1 MDKQTALDICAEL
14 EALWRGD
21 PVIMGKIGRAKFKF
35 NLSGWRYSKTA
46 DNITGTLE
54 IIELANT
61 VGIEQSFKANAGQ
74 RDDVDL
80 GPNDLGRVFQYC
92 GIKYTVIGWN
102 EKAPKYPVIVKYT
115 HTLFDKYTAPRRFP
129 LVYMPRPGAFIDDFG
144 LVRGPTGGFSAWVDS
159 QQPIAPDST
168 DYRREDEGAEL
179 GLVGGLEAILAALE
193 VNHELP

>member
-1 MDKQTALDICAEL
+1 MDKQTALEIYAEL

-21 PVIMGKIGRAKFKF
+21 PVFMGKIGRAKFQF
-35 NLSGWRYSKTA
+35 NLSGWRYSKKA

-61 VGIEQSFKANAGQ
+61 VGIEQSFKANAGG
-74 RDDVDL
+74 RADVDL
-80 GPNDLGRVFQYC
+80 GPNDLRRVFQYC
-92 GIKYTVIGWN
+92 GVKYTVIGWN

-115 HTLFDKYTAPRRFP
+115 HTRFDKPTAPRRFP

-144 LVRGPTGGFSAWVDS
+144 LVRGPNGGFSAWVGA
-159 QQPIAPDST
+159 IAPSST
-168 DYRREDEGAEL
+168 DYRRADEGAEL
-179 GLVGGLEAILAALE
+179 GFVSGLEAILAALAPLE